1 MCVLANTLLENHL
14 PTTLPYEP
22 SQFYEQN
29 HLVYR
34 EGLGVIACDM
44 KHWWGRGRGETRRLG
59 LMKISCHEAWIVSLF
74 ERNPPTT
81 TLKID
86 FHWERSL
93 LLLFYSS
100 YVSFFQRIEK
110 PIIIVHVYWIIENF
124 YLRSTNRKLMN
135 IYLLLK
141 QWFWKT
147 LSLIRKRIKKRSRN
161 IFSLPDL

>member
-14 PTTLPYEP
+14 PTTLSYEP

-44 KHWWGRGRGETRRLG
+44 KHWWGRGETRRLG

-74 ERNPPTT
+74 EQNLPTT

-124 YLRSTNRKLMN
+124 YLRSTNRKLTN